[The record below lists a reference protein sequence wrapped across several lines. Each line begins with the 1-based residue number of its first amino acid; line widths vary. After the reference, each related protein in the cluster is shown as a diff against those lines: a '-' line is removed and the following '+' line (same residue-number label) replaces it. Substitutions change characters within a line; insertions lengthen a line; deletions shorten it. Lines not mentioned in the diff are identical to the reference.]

1 MDQTWLNN
9 NCLSNLSI
17 ISRPVITYSKLTI
30 ETLEQGVKVI
40 EHRNQ
45 SKLSKYNQKKTSFLW
60 VRLVLGYF
68 DYLEIQLT
76 LYK

>member
-17 ISRPVITYSKLTI
+17 ISQPVITYSKLTI

-45 SKLSKYNQKKTSFLW
+45 SNLSKYNQKKTSFLW

-68 DYLEIQLT
+68 DYLEI
-76 LYK
+76 